1 MCAHHQASGG
11 FLCSNISFVFS
22 IWFQAAPHRRAL
34 RLRAGRQCHRRR
46 SQIVVSWAE
55 FSELPPDCHRSAAH
69 TPNIVSVPE
78 LAPELAAISTK
89 TALKT
94 RGENVFT
101 DLQMAQPRLCTA
113 GMGIAGNPRTA
124 GAGGLQGGIHTQ
136 CHRRVALYRVP
147 LFPLMISVV
156 CTVLGSQI
164 PFSSCRKSLVP
175 TPAPLSVVAS
185 VCASQR
191 GPASPAVIAG
201 LRYCNPCY
209 QDDNYFSR
217 HTKTKNHLNVASYKQ
232 PDSQA
237 WVHLFRS
244 ETDVQRKMT
253 KQREETT
260 KQMFSAGREFVQVPL
275 K

>member
-1 MCAHHQASGG
+1 M
-11 FLCSNISFVFS
+11 LS

-34 RLRAGRQCHRRR
+34 RLRAGRQRHRRR

-69 TPNIVSVPE
+69 TPNSIISVPE

-101 DLQMAQPRLCTA
+101 DLQMGQPRLCSV

-124 GAGGLQGGIHTQ
+124 GAGGLQGGIHAW
-136 CHRRVALYRVP
+136 CHRHVALCGVP
-147 LFPLMISVV
+147 LFHLMISVV

-175 TPAPLSVVAS
+175 TRAPLSVVAYVWES
-185 VCASQR
+185 SASQR
-191 GPASPAVIAG
+191 GPTSLVS
-201 LRYCNPCY
+201 L
-209 QDDNYFSR
+209 
-217 HTKTKNHLNVASYKQ
+217 L
-232 PDSQA
+232 
-237 WVHLFRS
+237 
-244 ETDVQRKMT
+244 
-253 KQREETT
+253 
-260 KQMFSAGREFVQVPL
+260 
-275 K
+275 